1 DRRRPHRPDGRTHDH
16 PGHPPAPRCRQ
27 PQPGHHP
34 ERRQAHRSRILASR
48 DARHGGRPMTA
59 RPAPAG
65 LLRDERPPLL
75 RLLAMARPLRG
86 RLLGA
91 VAAGAAATGFGVA
104 LLAVSGFLLARAS
117 QHPSI
122 IAISV
127 AVVAVRA
134 LSVGRGVSRYLER
147 LASHDVAFRV
157 LAQVR
162 VGIWRRLETLA
173 PGGAAVFR
181 SGDLLA
187 RLISDVDATQD
198 LFIRGVTPVLAAALA
213 GGGAVTV
220 CLLILAPA

>member
-1 DRRRPHRPDGRTHDH
+1 RRP
-16 PGHPPAPRCRQ
+16 PPA
-27 PQPGHHP
+27 GHAP
-34 ERRQAHRSRILASR
+34 S
-48 DARHGGRPMTA
+48 
-59 RPAPAG
+59 APAG
-65 LLRDERPPLL
+65 AGGPPLL
-75 RLLAMARPLRG
+75 RLLGMARPLRG

-91 VAAGAAATGFGVA
+91 AAAGAARTGCAVA
-104 LLAVSGFLLARAS
+104 LLAGSGFLLARAS
-117 QHPSI
+117 EHPAI
-122 IAISV
+122 IEISV

-134 LSVGRGVSRYLER
+134 LSIGRGVSRYLER

-173 PGGAAVFR
+173 PAGAAVFR

-220 CLLILAPA
+220 CLLILAPAGAVLA